1 MKKINVVTLASLLLF
16 GFNNLMAQ
24 DAQTNKK
31 EVSENCVSKGRFII
45 DAYYGYPYVVGKYIK
60 TIVSGSGAGNI
71 DVTNLNH
78 LGGKFE
84 YMLNDMIG
92 LGFEYTFASVT
103 AKYVETRSVYNNS
116 TNQYDNQTESY
127 TLGINKQ
134 RMLAKINIHFAT
146 SKYLDPYATGG
157 IGYKNT
163 NVYSSNINDQQ
174 GVAEASRALN
184 ILPVAFRL
192 GIGMRYYFIKNLGVG
207 VEAGIGGPLIQAG
220 ISGKF

>member
-1 MKKINVVTLASLLLF
+1 MMKKITVVTLASFFLF
-16 GFNNLMAQ
+16 GFNSLRAQ
-24 DAQTNKK
+24 DTDKK
-31 EVSENCVSKGRFII
+31 AESENCVRKGKFII
-45 DAYYGYPYVVGKYIK
+45 DAYYGYPYVVGKYIN
-60 TIVSGSGAGNI
+60 TIVSESGSGSI

-92 LGFEYTFASVT
+92 LGFEYTYASVT
-103 AKYVETRSVYNNS
+103 AKYVETHSVYNSS
-116 TNQYDNQTESY
+116 TNQYEDQNDLY

-157 IGYKNT
+157 IGYKQT
-163 NVYSSNINDQQ
+163 NVYSNNINDQ
-174 GVAEASRALN
+174 EAVNEVHNVLN
-184 ILPVAFRL
+184 IVPVAFRL
-192 GIGMRYYFIKNLGVG
+192 GIGMRYYFIKNLGIG
-207 VEAGIGGPLIQAG
+207 IEAGIGGPAIQFG